1 MEPQIQYTKTSDGV
15 NIAYATAGEGRC
27 VIAVPSA
34 PLSHA
39 QRVCE
44 MFPELFQGLAQRFR
58 AIWYDSRGSGLS
70 DRDALDFSMGY
81 GTRPRGSGRASGV
94 DGFRDVAWL
103 PTRSQSPSLMRQSI
117 RRRFVPGPRRRPD
130 EVLAITFRTCLRSRG
145 GTRSGDWP
153 CIRKPRPGVD

>member
-1 MEPQIQYTKTSDGV
+1 MEPRIQYAKTSDGV

-39 QRVCE
+39 QRICE

-70 DRDALDFSMGY
+70 DRSALDFSMAAMV
-81 GTRPRGSGRASGV
+81 RDLEAVANRAGETKFV
-94 DGFRDVAWL
+94 LWALGDAV
-103 PTRSQSPSLMRQSI
+103 SI
-117 RRRFVPGPRRRPD
+117 
-130 EVLAITFRTCLRSRG
+130 AISYAAQ
-145 GTRSGDWP
+145 P
-153 CIRKPRPGVD
+153 AE